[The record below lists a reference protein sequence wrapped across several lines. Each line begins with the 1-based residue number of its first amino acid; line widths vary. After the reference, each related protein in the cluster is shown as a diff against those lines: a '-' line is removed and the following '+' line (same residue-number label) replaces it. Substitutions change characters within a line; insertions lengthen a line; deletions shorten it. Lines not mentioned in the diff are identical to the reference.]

1 MDFGIEMKQIPGTIL
16 DRAKMGGATGGE
28 FLDKIFYITD
38 GVMLAQIREIAGIDG
53 STLQN
58 WLKRGWVVNP
68 KNKMYTKDQL
78 ARILIIGMMRDTMQL
93 CDISFLLTYVNGDP
107 GNLEDDI
114 IPESQLYDYLCRVLD
129 RLTGAGE
136 ISRDSLVGLIGEVTA
151 DYEEKFGGARRRLTR
166 ALEIILMS
174 YYANLVKRRADELVA
189 ELRGSGRRSK

>member
-16 DRAKMGGATGGE
+16 ERDKMGGATGGE

-107 GNLEDDI
+107 ADLTDDI

-136 ISRDSLVGLIGEVTA
+136 ISRESLVGLIGEVTA
-151 DYEEKFGGARRRLTR
+151 DYEEKLGGARRLLTR

-189 ELRGSGRRSK
+189 ELRGSGRRNK

>member
-1 MDFGIEMKQIPGTIL
+1 MDFGIEEKLIPGTIL
-16 DRAKMGGATGGE
+16 ERTRMGGATGGE

-78 ARILIIGMMRDTMQL
+78 ARILLINMMRDTMQL

-107 GNLEDDI
+107 ADLTDDI

-136 ISRDSLVGLIGEVTA
+136 ISRESLVGLIGEVTA
-151 DYEEKFGGARRRLTR
+151 DYEEKLGGARRRLTR

-189 ELRGSGRRSK
+189 ELRGSGRRNK